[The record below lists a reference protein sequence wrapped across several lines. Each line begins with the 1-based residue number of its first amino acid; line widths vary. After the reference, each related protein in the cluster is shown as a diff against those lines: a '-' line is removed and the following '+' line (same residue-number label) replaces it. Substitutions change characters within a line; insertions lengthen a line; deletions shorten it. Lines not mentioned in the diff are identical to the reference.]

1 MDLAVHRRHPAGRGL
16 PQRPRAAGRGR
27 RAHPSP
33 SGGQGIGLGIQDAVN
48 LGWKL
53 AQVVK
58 GTAPD
63 SLLDTY
69 HAERH
74 PAGARALK
82 HTMAQSIMQ
91 RADPRIGA
99 LADTVAGLLTIDE
112 ARKQLGGLISG
123 LDVRYDL
130 GEGHPLL
137 GRRMPDL
144 DVVTANGPQR
154 VFTLLHDARRCCSTS
169 ARRAA
174 STRGPGRIGCSWW
187 TPRTTAGGSFR

>member
-1 MDLAVHRRHPAGRGL
+1 MRPGVAFAEVEVIEETPAGMGIDEVGVHGL
-16 PQRPRAAGRGR
+16 HLMEDGRAMRVVDDEKQLGPATEPTLADLGKALTEVYNTDFGVHAPTWISRFTDATRQAAAYRIGRVLLAGDA
-27 RAHPSP
+27 AHIHAP

-58 GTAPD
+58 GTAPK

-82 HTMAQSIMQ
+82 HTMAQSVMQ

-99 LADTVAGLLTIDE
+99 LAA
-112 ARKQLGGLISG
+112 
-123 LDVRYDL
+123 
-130 GEGHPLL
+130 P
-137 GRRMPDL
+137 
-144 DVVTANGPQR
+144 
-154 VFTLLHDARRCCSTS
+154 
-169 ARRAA
+169 
-174 STRGPGRIGCSWW
+174 
-187 TPRTTAGGSFR
+187 